1 MLCLRTSDW
10 SVDQAVTFPLIFF
23 QFVVIISTD
32 SIIII
37 IIIKILH
44 YYYYYYYTVGLQ
56 ILIRRRALSTNLAE
70 SDASL
75 VARWQHW

>member
-1 MLCLRTSDW
+1 M
-10 SVDQAVTFPLIFF
+10 Q
-23 QFVVIISTD
+23 
-32 SIIII
+32 
-37 IIIKILH
+37 ILH
-44 YYYYYYYTVGLQ
+44 YYYYYYTVGLQ